1 MKRGVIVFLISVFLC
16 GMALPT
22 AKGCPACSDVI
33 ERPETMSGGGPLRA
47 GLTSTELAYSW
58 TVILLMLCPLGVCA
72 YFVSDIL
79 KTIKQESG
87 SSDGKPR

>member
-1 MKRGVIVFLISVFLC
+1 MKRGVIVFLIGVFLC
-16 GMALPT
+16 GMTLSAM
-22 AKGCPACSDVI
+22 GCPACADVI

-87 SSDGKPR
+87 SPDDKPR